1 MPTTKTLLSFA
12 LGIFLAVCAPA
23 FARHHRSTL
32 ADTLASLTERHPA
45 VDPNAPVVAG
55 FSPGINGYRAVD
67 VVIQAISESKTSIH
81 MAAYSFTSRD
91 IAAALV
97 AAKRR
102 GVEVE
107 LVVDAKEN
115 NRKYTAATFTANQG
129 VPTRTDDH
137 YAIMHNKFLV
147 IDGRT
152 VETGSFNYTE
162 AATKRNAENA
172 LLLRNLPQL
181 AAIYEREW
189 QRLWA
194 ESIPLAPRY

>member
-1 MPTTKTLLSFA
+1 MPTTKTLLPFA
-12 LGIFLAVCAPA
+12 LGILLTLGSPA

-32 ADTLASLTERHPA
+32 SDTLASLTERHPA
-45 VDPNAPVVAG
+45 IDPNAPVVVG
-55 FSPGINGYRAVD
+55 FSPGVDGYRAVD
-67 VVIQAISESKTSIH
+67 VVIQAISDAKTSVH

-97 AAKRR
+97 AAQRR
-102 GVEVE
+102 GVEVAV
-107 LVVDAKEN
+107 VVDAKEN

-172 LLLRNLPQL
+172 LLLRNVPML
-181 AAIYEREW
+181 AGTYEREW

-194 ESIPLAPRY
+194 ESSPLAPRY